1 VTLQLRYDELDGAVG
16 REIGPTEWLVV
27 DQATVNAFAD
37 TTRDHQWIHVDP
49 ERAASG
55 PFGGPIA
62 HGYLTLAL
70 MTYFLEAAVE
80 VVDASM
86 LVNYGAEKLRFTGPV
101 RVGSKV
107 RLTGTIGAVEPKAG
121 GRLVQFDAKVEVD
134 GADRPALVA
143 GILFLVLPPA

>member
-1 VTLQLRYDELDGAVG
+1 VTLQLRYDELDGSVG
-16 REIGPTEWLVV
+16 REIGPTDWLVV
-27 DQATVNAFAD
+27 DQETVDAFAD

-49 ERAASG
+49 ERAAGG

-62 HGYLTLAL
+62 HGYLTLSL
-70 MTYFLEAAVE
+70 MTHFLDSAVA
-80 VVDASM
+80 VTDASM
-86 LVNYGAEKLRFTGPV
+86 LVNYGADKLRFTGPV

-134 GADRPALVA
+134 GAERPALVA